1 MGLLGGEVESSP
13 VVYFKGDICMC
24 TGVRDVDVG
33 DSPIAAPPKTAYL
46 GVTLEVWER
55 DDQEGVQDEQ
65 CEGESCRGF
74 G

>member
-33 DSPIAAPPKTAYL
+33 DSPIAAPPQDRLSRGNTGGL
-46 GVTLEVWER
+46 GAR
-55 DDQEGVQDEQ
+55 
-65 CEGESCRGF
+65 
-74 G
+74 